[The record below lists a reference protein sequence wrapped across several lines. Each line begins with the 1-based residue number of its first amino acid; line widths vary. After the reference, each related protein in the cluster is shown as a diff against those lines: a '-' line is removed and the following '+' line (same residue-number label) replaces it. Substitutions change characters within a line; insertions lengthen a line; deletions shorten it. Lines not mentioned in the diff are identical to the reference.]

1 MKPQLTPS
9 RARWLSRYDET
20 SAGRGLAPL
29 IEWDFQTRRF
39 GNSFGSDL
47 PERRPG
53 FSALAKE
60 VLRANASQR
69 FRLESAVL
77 GFVALVSAW
86 PIAIM
91 IQEVIRLLTLIYA

>member
-1 MKPQLTPS
+1 MKPQQRPF
-9 RARWLSRYDET
+9 RARSLSRYDE
-20 SAGRGLAPL
+20 APADHRWGPL
-29 IEWDFQTRRF
+29 IDWEFQAPRF
-39 GNSFGSDL
+39 GNHFGGGDA

-53 FSALAKE
+53 LSALAKE
-60 VLRANASQR
+60 VGANRS

-91 IQEVIRLLTLIYA
+91 IHEVIRLLAN

>member
-9 RARWLSRYDET
+9 RARRLSRYDET
-20 SAGRGLAPL
+20 SARRGPAPL

-60 VLRANASQR
+60 VLRADASQS

>member
-1 MKPQLTPS
+1 MKPQLRPS
-9 RARWLSRYDET
+9 RARSLSRYDET
-20 SAGRGLAPL
+20 SGGHGLAPL

-60 VLRANASQR
+60 VLRADASQS

-77 GFVALVSAW
+77 GLVTLVSAW

-91 IQEVIRLLTLIYA
+91 IQEVIRLLH

>member
-9 RARWLSRYDET
+9 PGT
-20 SAGRGLAPL
+20 LAFSLRRNFRQPWTGAL

-53 FSALAKE
+53 FSALARKCCGRT
-60 VLRANASQR
+60 RAKG

-91 IQEVIRLLTLIYA
+91 IQESSAS